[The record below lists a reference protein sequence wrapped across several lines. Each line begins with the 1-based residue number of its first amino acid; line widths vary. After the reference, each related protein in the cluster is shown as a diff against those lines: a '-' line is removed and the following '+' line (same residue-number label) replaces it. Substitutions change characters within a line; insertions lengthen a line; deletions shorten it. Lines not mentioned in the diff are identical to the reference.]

1 MEETISLKELF
12 ETLRKRLSLILLLSF
27 SSAVVAAIFS
37 FFIITPVYQVSTQI
51 LVNRSTVGENFN
63 TNEVQTNIQLIN
75 TYSGII
81 TSPRILD
88 IVSEELNGK
97 YTTAELKGKVTVQSE
112 DNSQILGVVVEDPDP
127 NEAAK
132 IANKIGEVF
141 QREVV
146 KIMNVDNV
154 NILTPA
160 EVPDDILPVKPK
172 PFLNIAIAIV
182 VGLMAGVGLAF
193 LFEYLDN
200 TLKTEQDIE
209 RYLEL
214 PVLGVIT
221 TIKASDS
228 PAHKKQRGRGET
240 R

>member
-12 ETLRKRLSLILLLSF
+12 ETLRKRLSLILVLTFTAALV
-27 SSAVVAAIFS
+27 SAIVS
-37 FFIITPVYQVSTQI
+37 FFLITPVYQVSTQI

-88 IVSEELNGK
+88 IVSDEMDGK
-97 YTTAELKGKVTVQSE
+97 YTTTDLKDKVTVQSQ
-112 DNSQILGVVVEDPDP
+112 DNSQILTVVVEDPDP
-127 NEAAK
+127 KEAVA
-132 IANKIGEVF
+132 IANKVGNVF
-141 QREVV
+141 QKEVK

-160 EVPDDILPVKPK
+160 EVTDTISPVKPK
-172 PFLNIAIAIV
+172 PLLNIAIALV

-193 LFEYLDN
+193 LLEYLDN
-200 TLKTEQDIE
+200 TLKTEQDVE
-209 RYLEL
+209 KYLDL

-221 TIKASDS
+221 TFNGKSVAGN
-228 PAHKKQRGRGET
+228 KNQRAKGV
-240 R
+240 